1 MPELPEVEVV
11 RRGLENHLTGRRLE
25 AVTVL
30 HPRPVRAHPA
40 GAEGFT
46 SEITG
51 RRVDAVDGRAD
62 CRGDEPGR
70 LETLASVVGDQAGLM
85 NGLGQAVAGGA
96 QAEGDAHRG
105 DPHRGAVG
113 GALPAGSTGI
123 CAGAH
128 PLQSA
133 LGRGAQQ
140 VE

>member
-51 RRVDAVDGRAD
+51 RASTPSRAA
-62 CRGDEPGR
+62 EIP
-70 LETLASVVGDQAGLM
+70 
-85 NGLGQAVAGGA
+85 VAG
-96 QAEGDAHRG
+96 
-105 DPHRGAVG
+105 
-113 GALPAGSTGI
+113 AG
-123 CAGAH
+123 
-128 PLQSA
+128 
-133 LGRGAQQ
+133 R
-140 VE
+140 